1 MARPYSEYRN
11 TPLWSALEKVVADL
25 QASGEISISTA
36 PEYVI
41 GFMCRELAARQIVT
55 DRALSTTPG
64 R

>member
-1 MARPYSEYRN
+1 MTRPYVEYRN
-11 TPLWSALEKVVADL
+11 TPLWSAVEKMVADL
-25 QASGEISISTA
+25 QASGEISLATG

-55 DRALSTTPG
+55 NRALAPTPG